1 MRAALDA
8 LYAAVDYLCRAVL
21 VALTVAI
28 LWVVF
33 GRYVLNA
40 TPRWGEEL
48 ALALLVWLSLLP
60 VALGVAGRWHIRLDL
75 VAENLPAR
83 PRSALARTE
92 AALGLVVAVL
102 VVWFGWRIAELN
114 LGSRLPGL
122 GISAFWQYLA
132 MPVSGVLTAVAVLDR
147 AFLRGRDPRAEDAP

>member
-8 LYAAVDYLCRAVL
+8 LYAVVDHLCRALL

-75 VAENLPAR
+75 VADALPPR
-83 PRSALARTE
+83 PRAALARTE

-102 VVWFGWRIAELN
+102 MIWFGWRIAELN

-147 AFLRGRDPRAEDAP
+147 AILRGRGPMAEDAP

>member
-1 MRAALDA
+1 MRPALDA
-8 LYAAVDYLCRAVL
+8 LYAAVDHLCRAIL
-21 VALTVAI
+21 VTLTLAI

-48 ALALLVWLSLLP
+48 ALVLLVWLSLLP
-60 VALGVAGRWHIRLDL
+60 VALGIAGRWHIRLDL
-75 VAENLPAR
+75 VADALPAR
-83 PRSALARTE
+83 PRAVIGWIE
-92 AALGLVVAVL
+92 VALGLVVAML
-102 VVWFGWRIAELN
+102 MVWFGWRIAELN

-132 MPVSGVLTAVAVLDR
+132 LPVSGILTVIAVLDR
-147 AFLRGRDPRAEDAP
+147 ALLRREDVT